1 MSGPDEINGT
11 PQIAR
16 DVVAAAERIEAAS
29 AEPALAATVGIPRPN
44 TRRQLSP
51 RESAVIDCL
60 AEGLSTAEIA
70 EQLGC
75 QPKTVDVHKHNAYA
89 KLGARNAAH
98 AVAICLRRWPA

>member
-1 MSGPDEINGT
+1 MSGPDEINGA

-29 AEPALAATVGIPRPN
+29 AETAPAATVEPPRPN
-44 TRRQLSP
+44 TRGLLSP
-51 RESAVIDCL
+51 RESEVVDL
-60 AEGLSTAEIA
+60 LGEGLSSAEIA
-70 EQLGC
+70 RELGC
-75 QPKTVDVHKHNAYA
+75 QPKTVEAHKYRLFA

>member
-1 MSGPDEINGT
+1 MSGPDGINGA

-29 AEPALAATVGIPRPN
+29 AEEAPTATVEPPRPN
-44 TRRQLSP
+44 TCGQLSR
-51 RESAVIDCL
+51 REGEVVALL
-60 AEGLSTAEIA
+60 AEGLTNAEIA
-70 EQLGC
+70 RALGC
-75 QPKTVDVHKHNAYA
+75 SSNTVEAHKYRLYA